1 MKKPK
6 KQPTLGQL
14 HEKLWKLFSEFT
26 RLIEA
31 DENGY
36 CACITCGCMRY
47 WKRIQAGHFISRG
60 HKYLLYD
67 RRNVHP
73 QCGGCNCFK
82 QGDYARYR
90 KAMVLRYGECEVFQM
105 EERKDW
111 PADFTRWGLK
121 IHIEEYAALVKHLK
135 TNVPEEF

>member
-1 MKKPK
+1 MQKPK
-6 KQPTLGQL
+6 KQLTLGKL
-14 HEKLWKLFSEFT
+14 HEKLWKLFSEYI
-26 RLIEA
+26 RMSEA

-36 CACITCGCMRY
+36 CSCITCGCMRY

-73 QCGGCNCFK
+73 QCGGCNSFK

-90 KAMVLRYGECEVFQM
+90 KAMILRYGESQVEEM
-105 EERKDW
+105 EDRKNW
-111 PADFTRWGLK
+111 PAGHTRMGLELSIK
-121 IHIEEYAALVKHLK
+121 SYSDHVSHLK
-135 TNVPEEF
+135 KSVPAEF

>member
-1 MKKPK
+1 MRKPT

-31 DENGY
+31 DDNGY
-36 CACITCGCMRY
+36 CACVTCGCMRY

-67 RRNVHP
+67 KRNVHP
-73 QCGGCNCFK
+73 QCGGCNSFK

-90 KAMVLRYGECEVFQM
+90 KAMVLRYTEKEVKDM
-105 EERKDW
+105 EDCKDW
-111 PADFTRWGLK
+111 PANFTRWGLL
-121 IHIEEYAALVKHLK
+121 IRIDEYAGKVSCMKK
-135 TNVPEEF
+135 NVPAEF